1 MGDRAGTFLQLE
13 STALTLED
21 IFAPDPEAGTAK
33 RVKGDL
39 VIRGS
44 QFSYKSCKQAM
55 VIVLRE
61 LAGLDSDLLQRCA
74 QDPVLCQNSA
84 LLKQTINQQRS
95 VCVCDRTKG
104 RRLYDRLVSK
114 NTNKLKTRNSK
125 NL

>member
-13 STALTLED
+13 STARTRSLTLED

-74 QDPVLCQNSA
+74 QDPAFRGQKRRYLA
-84 LLKQTINQQRS
+84 QR
-95 VCVCDRTKG
+95 VEDLFPDRP
-104 RRLYDRLVSK
+104 DRS
-114 NTNKLKTRNSK
+114 R
-125 NL
+125 

>member
-13 STALTLED
+13 STARTRSLTLED

-74 QDPVLCQNSA
+74 A
-84 LLKQTINQQRS
+84 LLHRS
-95 VCVCDRTKG
+95 G
-104 RRLYDRLVSK
+104 
-114 NTNKLKTRNSK
+114 
-125 NL
+125 